1 MIDGNSCVVLG
12 VLIMWFMVTIYY
24 WHWYK
29 RSLKK

>member
-1 MIDGNSCVVLG
+1 MIDGTTAGTLIVL
-12 VLIMWFMVTIYY
+12 VFWFMVTIYY